1 MIIELNPQELEQA
14 KGDPN
19 IMASM
24 LVRKAIVEEM
34 SKREFTNEEKFQLEI
49 AKKNLEIEF
58 FLNILAQKDI
68 KIEDHEILKIYQ
80 ENAESLKDK
89 NMVEIFPQLRQAL
102 FNQKLGE
109 AKVKVINS
117 FIEQYKLNDVLK
129 EYAPAS
135 QQPAAATTENIAPII
150 NTEVK

>member
-1 MIIELNPQELEQA
+1 VIIELNPQELEQA

>member
-1 MIIELNPQELEQA
+1 VVIELSPQELVQA

-19 IMASM
+19 VMASM
-24 LVRKAIVEEM
+24 LVSKAIVVEM
-34 SKREFTNEEKFQLEI
+34 SKREFTGEEKVQLEI

-80 ENAESLKDK
+80 ENAETLKDK

-129 EYAPAS
+129 EYAPAP
-135 QQPAAATTENIAPII
+135 QQPAAAPTENITPII
-150 NTEVK
+150 DTEVK